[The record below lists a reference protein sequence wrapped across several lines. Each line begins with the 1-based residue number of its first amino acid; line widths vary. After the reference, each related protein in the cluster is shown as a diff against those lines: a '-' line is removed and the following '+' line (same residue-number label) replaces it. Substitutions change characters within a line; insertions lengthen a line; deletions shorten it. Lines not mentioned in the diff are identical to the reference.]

1 MLSPTKTRAR
11 LRVLV
16 IGLASL
22 TLGLGLFGDDWLG
35 NELAADESSGTWTGE
50 LTLQGN
56 YYWETSTRVVAP
68 EVGLRLTSPDG
79 TTITAD
85 YLVDAITS
93 ASIAAG
99 VIEDIRFTEVRNQG
113 TITLSRELDLGEA
126 QLRLGAYGRIS
137 HEPDYLATG
146 LGVNATL
153 SLNQRSTLITAS
165 IGYIHDD
172 VGAVLR
178 GAGTMM
184 PSPGGGNPSNRGR
197 LGALEGVNTSLT
209 VQQILLPNLWL
220 SATYDLVYTQGFLAN
235 VYRSVMVQGVLAPEV
250 HPGARTRHAI
260 SGRLA
265 YFFEPTRTAIHL
277 MYRSYFDDWE
287 LGAVNPEVRLYQEIG
302 DAVTLRARYRFY
314 AQTRS
319 FFWRPVDMFTS
330 EDPFVTADPKMA
342 AFSSHLLGFR
352 AVVQLEF
359 LSGSPLSFLSRGY
372 FDLSFDYLWQGSRFG
387 DAVIAQSGL
396 HVPF

>member
-1 MLSPTKTRAR
+1 MTSLTKRRAR

-22 TLGLGLFGDDWLG
+22 MIGLGLFGDDWLG
-35 NELAADESSGTWTGE
+35 AQLSADESSGTWTGE
-50 LTLQGN
+50 LSLQGN

-68 EVGLRLTSPDG
+68 EFGVRLTSPEG

-113 TITLSRELDLGEA
+113 TITISRELDLGDA

-153 SLNQRSTLITAS
+153 SLNQRSTLIMAS

-178 GAGTMM
+178 GMNVTATD
-184 PSPGGGNPSNRGR
+184 PGGRMLSNRGR
-197 LGALEGVNTSLT
+197 LGELEGVNTSLT
-209 VQQILLPNLWL
+209 VQQIVLPNLWL

-235 VYRSVMVQGVLAPEV
+235 AYRSVMVQGVLSPEA
-250 HPGARTRHAI
+250 HPGQRTRHAI

-277 MYRSYFDDWE
+277 MYRSYFDDWD
-287 LGAVNPEVRLYQEIG
+287 LAAVNPEVRLYQEIG

-319 FFWRPVDMFTS
+319 FFWRPVDMFTTD
-330 EDPFVTADPKMA
+330 DPFVTADPKMA
-342 AFSSHLLGFR
+342 AFASHLLGFR
-352 AVVQLEF
+352 ALVQLDF

>member
-1 MLSPTKTRAR
+1 MSLTREMRAR
-11 LRVLV
+11 LRVVV
-16 IGLASL
+16 IGLVSMA
-22 TLGLGLFGDDWLG
+22 LGLGLCGDDWLG
-35 NELAADESSGTWTGE
+35 AELAADESSGTWTGE
-50 LTLQGN
+50 VSIQGN

-165 IGYIHDD
+165 LGYIHDD

-178 GAGTMM
+178 GASSMM
-184 PSPGGGNPSNRGR
+184 PMPGGGNLSNRGR
-197 LGALEGVNTSLT
+197 IGELEGVNTSLT
-209 VQQILLPNLWL
+209 LQQIILPNLWL
-220 SATYDLVYTQGFLAN
+220 SGTYDLVYTQGYLAN
-235 VYRSVMVQGVLAPEV
+235 VYRSVMVQGVLTPEV
-250 HPGARTRHAI
+250 HPGNRTRHAL

-277 MYRSYFDDWE
+277 MFRSYFDDWE

-314 AQTRS
+314 GQTRS
-319 FFWRPVDMFTS
+319 FFWRPSEMFTS
-330 EDPFVTADPKMA
+330 DDPFVTADPKMA
-342 AFSSHLLGFR
+342 AFASHLLGFR
-352 AVVQLEF
+352 ALVQLEF
-359 LSGSPLSFLSRGY
+359 LAGTPLSFLSRGY
-372 FDLSFDYLWQGSRFG
+372 FDVSFDYLWQGSRFG

-396 HVPF
+396 HIPF

>member
-1 MLSPTKTRAR
+1 MGSTRITRRAR
-11 LRVLV
+11 WRAFLA
-16 IGLASL
+16 LASL
-22 TLGLGLFGDDWLG
+22 ALGLGVFGADWLG
-35 NELAADESSGTWTGE
+35 APLAADEASGTWTGE
-50 LTLQGN
+50 VTVQGN

-68 EVGLRLTSPDG
+68 EVGLRLSSPDG
-79 TTITAD
+79 VEITAD

-113 TITLSRELDLGEA
+113 TITIGREFDLGEA
-126 QLRLGAYGRIS
+126 QLRLGASGRIS
-137 HEPDYLATG
+137 HEPDYLATS
-146 LGVNATL
+146 LGVNAAL
-153 SLNQRSTLITAS
+153 SLNQRSTIVLGS
-165 IGYIHDD
+165 LGYIHDD

-178 GAGTMM
+178 GMNAMAVDPMGRML
-184 PSPGGGNPSNRGR
+184 SNRGR
-197 LGALEGVNTSLT
+197 IGELEGMNASLT
-209 VQQILLPNLWL
+209 VQQILLPNLWI
-220 SATYDLVYTQGFLAN
+220 SGTYDLVYTQGYLAN
-235 VYRSVMVQGVLAPEV
+235 AYRSVMVQGLLVPET
-250 HPGARTRHAI
+250 HPGTRTRHAL

-314 AQTRS
+314 GQTRS
-319 FFWRPVDMFTS
+319 FFWRPTDMFMS
-330 EDPFVTADPKMA
+330 DDPFVTADPKMA
-342 AFSSHLLGFR
+342 AFASHLLGFR
-352 AVVQLEF
+352 ALVQLGF
-359 LSGSPLSFLSRGY
+359 LSGTPLSFLSRGY

-396 HVPF
+396 HIPF